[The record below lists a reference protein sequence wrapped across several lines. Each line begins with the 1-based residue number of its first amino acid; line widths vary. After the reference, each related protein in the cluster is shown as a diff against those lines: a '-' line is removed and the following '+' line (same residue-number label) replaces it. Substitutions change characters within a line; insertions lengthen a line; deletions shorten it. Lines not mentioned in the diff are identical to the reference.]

1 MLHVNDLTFRMEGR
15 ILIDQT
21 SFHLPAKGKMGLVGR
36 NGSGKSTLFRLIK
49 GDLSPESGDVRVRP
63 GASIGSV
70 DQEAPGGPE
79 SLMEVVLAADTE
91 RTALLA
97 EAETATEPHRRD
109 PDTAGRYRRAF
120 RRGARGNYPERAGF
134 HRRRAIAPVQ
144 RVFRRLANA
153 GRPGS
158 GAVRAA

>member
-97 EAETATEPHRRD
+97 EAETATEPNRIAEIQTRLADIDAHS
-109 PDTAGRYRRAF
+109 AEA
-120 RRGARGNYPERAGF
+120 RAGIILSGLGF
-134 HRRRAIAPVQ
+134 TISTLKA
-144 RVFRRLANA
+144 
-153 GRPGS
+153 RPGS
-158 GAVRAA
+158 RPI